1 MKSAEF
7 LNFFIANELAEKG
20 KTVRHTVSDCHYGRK
35 FRISSKYYHA
45 SLVFLA
51 TLYLFY
57 SWMYF
62 GPVLNQEKEKDPI
75 MFGQYQTK
83 TATVHNF

>member
-7 LNFFIANELAEKG
+7 LIFFIANELAEQG
-20 KTVRHTVSDCHYGRK
+20 KTVRRTMSHCHYGQK
-35 FRISSKYYHA
+35 LRILSKYYHA
-45 SLVFLA
+45 SLVFFA
-51 TLYLFY
+51 TLYMFC

-62 GPVLNQEKEKDPI
+62 GPVLDLEKEKCQI
-75 MFGQYQTK
+75 MFEQYQTK